1 MEEDEDIVMMR
12 QYEIS
17 RYQLI
22 KKAID
27 RDITQKSAAEQI
39 GLTDRQTR
47 RIVKRVKLEGEKGVV
62 HKSRGR
68 EGTRHLDPVLKQK
81 ILSLYLSDYSDFGPT
96 LASEKFLERHKIR
109 ICEETLRLWLIRE
122 GLWRSKKLK
131 SPKHFTWRARKDHLG
146 EMVQMD
152 GSHHDWLEGRGP
164 RLVLMGYIDDATS
177 KFHGSFHKYEGTL
190 PAMISLDRYI
200 QKHGIPRSMYLDKH
214 ATYKNN
220 RLKVQEEQI
229 FKDPQEL
236 TQFGRACSQLGIK
249 LIHAHSPQAKG
260 RIERVFETLQD
271 RLVKELRL
279 AKAKTIQ
286 EANAALGTYLDTFN
300 EKFMVEAKSKGDLH
314 RQIHRGVNLKEI
326 LSVQNQR
333 TVRNDRTVLHE
344 NKWYQITTPTGAKT
358 AVIHEYWD
366 GRLKIRCGTKSM
378 DYRAIEGPAPR
389 PMPSW
394 PTRSSRAHNHTTP
407 KKNHPWKRL
416 VGTNLIPRE

>member
-1 MEEDEDIVMMR
+1 
-12 QYEIS
+12 
-17 RYQLI
+17 
-22 KKAID
+22 
-27 RDITQKSAAEQI
+27 
-39 GLTDRQTR
+39 
-47 RIVKRVKLEGEKGVV
+47 
-62 HKSRGR
+62 
-68 EGTRHLDPVLKQK
+68 
-81 ILSLYLSDYSDFGPT
+81 
-96 LASEKFLERHKIR
+96 
-109 ICEETLRLWLIRE
+109 
-122 GLWRSKKLK
+122 
-131 SPKHFTWRARKDHLG
+131 
-146 EMVQMD
+146 
-152 GSHHDWLEGRGP
+152 
-164 RLVLMGYIDDATS
+164 MGYIDDATS
-177 KFHGSFHKYEGTL
+177 KFHGTFHKYEGTL

-200 QKHGIPRSMYLDKH
+200 QKHGIPRSIYLDKH

-229 FKDPQEL
+229 FKDPQDL

-333 TVRNDRTVLHE
+333 AVRNDRTVLHE
-344 NKWYQITTPTGAKT
+344 NKWYQITSPTGAKT

-366 GRLKIRCGTKSM
+366 GRLKIRCGTKIM

-389 PMPSW
+389 PIPSW
-394 PTRSSRAHNHTTP
+394 PTRSGHAHNQATP